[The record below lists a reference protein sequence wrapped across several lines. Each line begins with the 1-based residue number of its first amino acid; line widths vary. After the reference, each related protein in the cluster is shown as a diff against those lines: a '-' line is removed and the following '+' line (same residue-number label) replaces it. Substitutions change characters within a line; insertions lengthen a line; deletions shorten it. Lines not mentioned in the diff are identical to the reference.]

1 MCFATYSVFV
11 FSHAEDLDP
20 EEGEGDVDSQ
30 LSGQAGGDI
39 FQFSFQ
45 PKKRGDIS
53 VQPLDPYD
61 LTLTLAP
68 YLRIVARS
76 RER

>member
-30 LSGQAGGDI
+30 LSGQQGGEP
-39 FQFSFQ
+39 FLPQFNLPLIQ
-45 PKKRGDIS
+45 P
-53 VQPLDPYD
+53 
-61 LTLTLAP
+61 
-68 YLRIVARS
+68 
-76 RER
+76 

>member
-1 MCFATYSVFV
+1 MVVFQTMCFSTYSVFV

-39 FQFSFQ
+39 FQFSVQ
-45 PKKRGDIS
+45 PKKKR
-53 VQPLDPYD
+53 
-61 LTLTLAP
+61 
-68 YLRIVARS
+68 
-76 RER
+76 